1 MYDWNTRFLLFFSFL
16 YLFMLYSFC
25 KCMMI
30 FFFLAFRSLFSLFLS
45 SLSPQFLS
53 LSPSP
58 LANSSFSPLPRP
70 SIPISL
76 KYRQL
81 RQQKYNPPSPLPP
94 VAISTAVS
102 SPSGGGW
109 RVGDDGGREERRRR
123 GEGEK
128 GVKKGKSREQ
138 LSISRGC
145 GMRQGEGVKGE
156 GER

>member
-1 MYDWNTRFLLFFSFL
+1 MCVDGSPPWEYLVFDVVIYEGLEGRNERPKSFPALAVLRLFVLLCSSLIPRCMEYPRFLLFFSFL

-81 RQQKYNPPSPLPP
+81 RQQKYNPPSPPP
-94 VAISTAVS
+94 
-102 SPSGGGW
+102 PCGY
-109 RVGDDGGREERRRR
+109 
-123 GEGEK
+123 K
-128 GVKKGKSREQ
+128 YSRQ
-138 LSISRGC
+138 
-145 GMRQGEGVKGE
+145 
-156 GER
+156 